1 MALATLTID
10 LVAKLASLERDMG
23 RAAQIA
29 ERNAKRMESAF
40 AGVKTSLA
48 AIGSVLT
55 VGAFA
60 GMVRSVADAGDQL
73 QKLSTKTGAT
83 VEELSKLQ
91 YAASLS
97 DLSNEDLGASLV
109 KLNKVMG
116 EAADGSKQATEALA
130 RFGIAP
136 DSSMTAIDAF
146 KQIADRVK
154 ATGDET
160 KIASGL
166 NDVFGKSF
174 ASLIPLLKG
183 GSEEL
188 TKAGDELERMGGV
201 MSGELAAASE
211 KFNDNLTKI
220 GASLESLKV
229 QSLGPTVEGLE
240 SLTSKFNEAT
250 KAAGGFWSGLMTWA
264 TTGGDQESNPA
275 GAIVEITKKLNTLK
289 ETKQGLEA
297 PTIAN
302 KLGFNTEDIAI
313 VNTQIDVLT
322 KQLAYLQNLNTASV
336 GNIKDSWIPTVS
348 TGITGTP
355 TPPRKTGGGGSPER
369 VAELTASTRDYQAAM
384 DALNSTLQSAEAATQ
399 GLDAAQEALHKLMT
413 GAEWATYPEAMK
425 WAAIETASYASGA
438 LSAANAQQRL
448 NDLMAGTPTAQLE
461 KAQQDAELL
470 EQALSKAANS
480 PDYKKLKEALD
491 AVYLST
497 ARGNEKLEE
506 MSEYAKSAA
515 KNIQSS
521 FADFLYDPFKDGVDG
536 MLENFTNSVRRMAA
550 EAAAARLSESLF
562 GDLLNAKGGSNK
574 GLIGDWFSTLFPN
587 ADGGVYSSPG
597 LSAYSGSV
605 VSKPTVFPFAK
616 GIGLMGEAGAEAIL
630 PLKRGSDGKLGVS
643 GGGANVIVNVIES
656 NEKAGTQQQRQ
667 GSGGENI
674 IDVFVAKIKGDL
686 IKDIGSGG
694 SLAGAMESQY
704 ALNRSAG
711 AWR

>member
-1 MALATLTID
+1 MAIATLSID
-10 LVAKLASLERDMG
+10 IVAKLANLERDMG
-23 RAAQIA
+23 RAAHIA

-116 EAADGSKQATEALA
+116 EAADGSKTATEALA

-136 DSSMTAIDAF
+136 ESVLSTVEALR
-146 KQIADRVK
+146 QIADKVK

-160 KIASGL
+160 KVASAL

-183 GSEEL
+183 GSEGMKES
-188 TKAGDELERMGGV
+188 ADELERMGGV
-201 MSGELAAASE
+201 MSGELAVASE

-220 GASLESLKV
+220 GASLDSLKV
-229 QSLGPTVEGLE
+229 QSLGPVVEGLE

-275 GAIVEITKKLNTLK
+275 GAIVEITKKLNALK

-297 PTIAN
+297 PTLAN

-336 GNIKDSWIPTVS
+336 GNVKDSWLAS
-348 TGITGTP
+348 SGGEGIAGTP
-355 TPPRKTGGGGSPER
+355 KKPAQTGSSKVEKFD
-369 VAELTASTRDYQAAM
+369 LSQF
-384 DALNSTLQSAEAATQ
+384 DALIKAEESYLKALEGIA
-399 GLDAAQEALHKLMT
+399 AAQENARRSTLGLSEAQSKLLDLQQSDV
-413 GAEWATYPEAMK
+413 WATLSDEQK
-425 WAAIETASYASGA
+425 QAAEEQARYADETIR
-438 LSAANAQQRL
+438 AAESQERL
-448 NDLMAGTPTAQLE
+448 NSLIAGLDSSQI
-461 KAQQDAELL
+461 
-470 EQALSKAANS
+470 EQAWQDMDLLNQALEAGSVSQAQYSEAVN
-480 PDYKKLKEALD
+480 KLFD
-491 AVYLST
+491 G
-497 ARGNEKLEE
+497 GNEKIKEQKSMAEELGLTFSSAFEDAIVKGEEFSEVLEGIGE
-506 MSEYAKSAA
+506 DILRILVR
-515 KNIQSS
+515 KNITEPLAGAVGNLDFGELFSGFSLPS
-521 FADFLYDPFKDGVDG
+521 FAVGTDYVPRDMVAQIHKGERIVPAKYNNGSGSNVVVNLV
-536 MLENFTNSVRRMAA
+536 
-550 EAAAARLSESLF
+550 EAPGS
-562 GDLLNAKGGSNK
+562 GKGGST
-574 GLIGDWFSTLFPN
+574 ST
-587 ADGGVYSSPG
+587 ST
-597 LSAYSGSV
+597 GSNGEQII
-605 VSKPTVFPFAK
+605 TV
-616 GIGLMGEAGAEAIL
+616 LVE
-630 PLKRGSDGKLGVS
+630 
-643 GGGANVIVNVIES
+643 
-656 NEKAGTQQQRQ
+656 
-667 GSGGENI
+667 
-674 IDVFVAKIKGDL
+674 KIKGDL
-686 IKDIGSGG
+686 IKDVGSGG
-694 SLAGAMESQY
+694 SFASAMEGQY
-704 ALNRSAG
+704 SLNRSAG

>member
-1 MALATLTID
+1 MPLAVLSID
-10 LVAKLASLERDMG
+10 LVAKLANLERDMG
-23 RAAQIA
+23 KAAQIA
-29 ERNAKRMESAF
+29 EKNAKRMESAF
-40 AGVKTSLA
+40 SGVKASLA
-48 AIGSVLT
+48 SIGAGLT
-55 VGAFA
+55 VGAFGA
-60 GMVRSVADAGDQL
+60 MVRNVADVGDQL
-73 QKLSTKTGAT
+73 QKLSTKTGAA

-97 DLSNEDLGASLV
+97 DLSNEDLGASLI

-116 EAADGSKQATEALA
+116 EAANGSKQATEALA

-201 MSGELAAASE
+201 MSGELAVASE
-211 KFNDNLTKI
+211 KFNDNLTRI
-220 GASLESLKV
+220 GASLDSLKV
-229 QSLGPTVEGLE
+229 QSLGPVVEGLE

-313 VNTQIDVLT
+313 VNKQIDVLT

-336 GNIKDSWIPTVS
+336 GNIKDSWLPSIGS
-348 TGITGTP
+348 GGITGTP
-355 TPPRKTGGGGSPER
+355 TPPRSTGGGGSPER

-384 DALNSTLQSAEAATQ
+384 DALNSTLKSAEAATQ

-425 WAAIETASYASGA
+425 WAAIETASFASGA
-438 LSAANAQQRL
+438 LSAAENQERL
-448 NDLMAGTPTAQLE
+448 NEIIGSLPSTRIEEAWENM
-461 KAQQDAELL
+461 ELL
-470 EQALSKAANS
+470 NKALNDGKITLEQYYEATNKVWGDSSGDLKKLDDTLTAAQKEQQKLAKDLGMTFSSAFEDAIVKGEEFSKVLEGIGDDILRIMVRKNITEPLANS
-480 PDYKKLKEALD
+480 VGALD
-491 AVYLST
+491 FGKIFSGFSLP
-497 ARGNEKLEE
+497 
-506 MSEYAKSAA
+506 
-515 KNIQSS
+515 S
-521 FADFLYDPFKDGVDG
+521 FAVGTDYVPKDMIAQIHKGERIVP
-536 MLENFTNSVRRMAA
+536 
-550 EAAAARLSESLF
+550 
-562 GDLLNAKGGSNK
+562 AKFNK
-574 GLIGDWFSTLFPN
+574 EG
-587 ADGGVYSSPG
+587 
-597 LSAYSGSV
+597 SGS
-605 VSKPTVFPFAK
+605 
-616 GIGLMGEAGAEAIL
+616 
-630 PLKRGSDGKLGVS
+630 
-643 GGGANVIVNVIES
+643 VIVNVNNTAS
-656 NEKAGTQQQRQ
+656 GTQATQQTRQ
-667 GSGGENI
+667 GANGETI
-674 IDVFVAKIKGDL
+674 IDVMIETMKGA
-686 IKDIGSGG
+686 IAKDIGSGG
-694 SLAGAMESQY
+694 MVASAMEGQY
-704 ALNRSAG
+704 GLNRAAG
-711 AWR
+711 SWR